1 MSKMINL
8 SKSNRKYI
16 AMVLLELFVITGCT
30 QINNFWQ
37 QVTPTSAAIDPQME
51 SAIYYRILSEV
62 IGPQPVYVI
71 EVESQDLCY
80 STDGIQKLLPEL
92 QKDTKENFDRQ
103 QNNRQNLSEII
114 HPNENIFFVNEKDYQ
129 VESTEE
135 NPCSVEKCFSL
146 DALKTDYPNAWGII
160 RLSNI
165 GFSDD
170 REQALVCAEIF
181 EGGVSGT
188 VHVILLRKENQ
199 EWKIEKQYDLFWI
212 S

>member
-1 MSKMINL
+1 MLNL
-8 SKSNRKYI
+8 KNLTKPNRKNI
-16 AMVLLELFVITGCT
+16 VVFLLGLFVITGCT
-30 QINNFWQ
+30 QANNFWQ
-37 QVTPTSAAIDPQME
+37 QVTPTSATIDTQME

-71 EVESQDLCY
+71 EEESQNLCY
-80 STDGIQKLLPEL
+80 STEGMQNFLPEL
-92 QKDTKENFDRQ
+92 QNDTKENFYRQ
-103 QNNRQNLSEII
+103 QKIRRNLSEII
-114 HPNENIFFVNEKDYQ
+114 HPNENIYFVNEKDYQ
-129 VESTEE
+129 VEPSEE

-170 REQALVCAEIF
+170 RKQALVCAEIF

-199 EWKIEKQYDLFWI
+199 EWKIENQYDLFWI